1 MNILQTLSIW
11 VLPVLFAVTL
21 HEVAHGLTARHFGD
35 LTAEQAGR
43 LSLNPLRHI
52 DPIGTVLVPAVLLVV
67 GGFVFG
73 WARPVPVD
81 PRRMRNPK
89 RDMAVVA
96 AAGPLSNLVMALG
109 WAVVARIGLA
119 LLGEWEWAA
128 KPMIYMGQA
137 GIVINLILMLLNLL
151 PLPPLDGGRVVAG
164 VLPNELARRY
174 SLIEP
179 YGLFILLGLLFLGI
193 LGKLLSGPFEVLRTA
208 IFQLFN
214 LPF

>member
-11 VLPVLFAVTL
+11 ALPVLFAITL
-21 HEVAHGLTARHFGD
+21 HEVAHGWTARHFGD

-52 DPIGTVLVPAVLLVV
+52 DPVGTVLVPAVLLAL

-73 WARPVPVD
+73 WAKPVPVD
-81 PRRMRNPK
+81 PRRMGRPK

-96 AAGPLSNLVMALG
+96 AAGPLSNLVMALA

-128 KPMIYMGQA
+128 RPMLAMGYA
-137 GIVINLILMLLNLL
+137 GVVINLILMLLNLL

-164 VLPNELARRY
+164 VLPDRIAHGYAR
-174 SLIEP
+174 IEP
-179 YGLFILLGLLFLGI
+179 FGLFILLGLLFLGI
-193 LGKLLSGPFEVLRTA
+193 LSKILSGPFEWMTTA